1 MAPLQ
6 TSNNHGHS
14 LWQSP
19 ADAEEAVLLHDDP
32 RPADAGEVVFT
43 WFFPTN
49 RAAPSAPAPAPTGLS
64 CQIPVEIN
72 TPSIP
77 MDSNEKEDALRQI
90 QARWRESS
98 RRQRAAAPVSTRRKN
113 RAAPP
118 PNSSQQSSSHIQDQ
132 KPVYLLFECA
142 LGYALFYFHNI
153 DQDLYDFES
162 ALKHIQDYKHI
173 EHYQHISKLIAYYPF
188 QSTAVA
194 LSQLTALY
202 NSNPTKELVDFL
214 VHNLPKPNTVGK
226 FSISSSDGNLIH
238 NLLFKRK
245 IRVPAARAGM
255 DTDNILRGLRTII
268 CELIL
273 KKPAELEKFQRD
285 VALSFSKQIC
295 KSTNKQ
301 MCKSTNKGKSMAA
314 NSSTKEIPWRLIP
327 CGTKFDDQVVVVPHK
342 FEGNKDG
349 IETEYRIWNPIR
361 SKLAAAIQ
369 CGVEN
374 IWVKPGSRV
383 LYMGDICGT
392 TVSHLSDLVGPDGLV
407 YAVGESDVVVNMSEK
422 RSNVIPIYADYFVSV
437 TYRMFVSMVDVLCA
451 VIDDNQEVCAL
462 VMNTL
467 HYLRTGGHFLFSTK
481 FKEINARPA
490 KKVAQAKAR
499 KKRAEM
505 RKLNKVK
512 KKANAISDQ
521 TKISDCSKSKMIVK
535 LYKNAALK
543 RLKKEYMVAKKGV
556 CC

>member
-118 PNSSQQSSSHIQDQ
+118 PNSSQQSSSHIQAPPRLVLMSNGMLRPSFGADQ

-273 KKPAELEKFQRD
+273 KK
-285 VALSFSKQIC
+285 
-295 KSTNKQ
+295 
-301 MCKSTNKGKSMAA
+301 
-314 NSSTKEIPWRLIP
+314 
-327 CGTKFDDQVVVVPHK
+327 
-342 FEGNKDG
+342 NKDG

-481 FKEINARPA
+481 ASYVFINSENEIAFKDIAPRE
-490 KKVAQAKAR
+490 Q
-499 KKRAEM
+499 
-505 RKLNKVK
+505 
-512 KKANAISDQ
+512 
-521 TKISDCSKSKMIVK
+521 
-535 LYKNAALK
+535 
-543 RLKKEYMVAKKGV
+543 KEYKVHEKIELDQLHKDRVMTVGCFRPLDIDA
-556 CC
+556 

>member
-1 MAPLQ
+1 MV
-6 TSNNHGHS
+6 SN
-14 LWQSP
+14 
-19 ADAEEAVLLHDDP
+19 DREE
-32 RPADAGEVVFT
+32 
-43 WFFPTN
+43 
-49 RAAPSAPAPAPTGLS
+49 
-64 CQIPVEIN
+64 
-72 TPSIP
+72 
-77 MDSNEKEDALRQI
+77 ALRQI
-90 QARWRESS
+90 QALRRESS
-98 RRQRAAAPVSTRRKN
+98 RKQRAASPVSTRRKN

-118 PNSSQQSSSHIQDQ
+118 RNSEQSSSLIRAPPRLVLMSNGMLRPSFGADQ

-202 NSNPTKELVDFL
+202 NSNPTKELIDFL
-214 VHNLPKPNTVGK
+214 LHNLPKPNTVGI
-226 FSISSSDGNLIH
+226 FSFSCSHPMLVH
-238 NLLFKRK
+238 NLLP
-245 IRVPAARAGM
+245 IINAPAARTGI
-255 DTDNILRGLRTII
+255 DISNILRGIRTII
-268 CELIL
+268 CELIF

-285 VALSFSKQIC
+285 VALSFSKQMC

-314 NSSTKEIPWRLIP
+314 KSSTKEISWRLIP
-327 CGTKFDDQVVVVPHK
+327 CDTQFDDQVVVVPHK
-342 FEGNKDG
+342 FEGVFIAKGKNNDAICTKNLVPGEAVYGEELISVKNKDG

-407 YAVGESDVVVNMSEK
+407 YVVGKSDVVVNMSEK
-422 RSNVIPIYADYFVSV
+422 RSNVIPIYAGYMMSPN
-437 TYRMFVSMVDVLCA
+437 YRMFVSMVDVICA
-451 VIDDNQEVCAL
+451 DLDNNSEVCSL
-462 VMNTL
+462 ITNTL
-467 HYLRTGGHFLFSTK
+467 HYLRAGGHFLFSTK
-481 FKEINARPA
+481 ASYVVTNSENEILLRGLSLSDHREY
-490 KKVAQAKAR
+490 KVREKIELEQLHEDRVMAVGCFR
-499 KKRAEM
+499 
-505 RKLNKVK
+505 LLD
-512 KKANAISDQ
+512 SD
-521 TKISDCSKSKMIVK
+521 
-535 LYKNAALK
+535 A
-543 RLKKEYMVAKKGV
+543 
-556 CC
+556 

>member
-1 MAPLQ
+1 
-6 TSNNHGHS
+6 
-14 LWQSP
+14 
-19 ADAEEAVLLHDDP
+19 
-32 RPADAGEVVFT
+32 
-43 WFFPTN
+43 
-49 RAAPSAPAPAPTGLS
+49 
-64 CQIPVEIN
+64 
-72 TPSIP
+72 
-77 MDSNEKEDALRQI
+77 MDSNWKEEALRQI

-118 PNSSQQSSSHIQDQ
+118 PNSSQQSSSHIQDFM
-132 KPVYLLFECA
+132 PVYILFECA

-153 DQDLYDFES
+153 DQDGYNFES
-162 ALKHIQDYKHI
+162 AIKHIQDYNHI
-173 EHYQHISKLIAYYPF
+173 EHYKHIFKLIAYYPF
-188 QSTAVA
+188 QSTAAA
-194 LSQLTALY
+194 LSQLTDLY
-202 NSNPTKELVDFL
+202 NSNPTKEMVDFL

-226 FSISSSDGNLIH
+226 FSISSSDDNLIH
-238 NLLFKRK
+238 NLFFKSK
-245 IRVPAARAGM
+245 IKVPAARTGM
-255 DTDNILRGLRTII
+255 DTNNILRGLWNII

-285 VALSFSKQIC
+285 VALSFSKQMC

-301 MCKSTNKGKSMAA
+301 MCKSTNKGKSMVA

-327 CGTKFDDQVVVVPHK
+327 RGTLFDDQVVVVPHK
-342 FEGNKDG
+342 FEGIFIVKGKNNDAICTQNLVPGEAVYGEELISVKNKDG
-349 IETEYRIWNPIR
+349 IEAEYRIWNPIR

-481 FKEINARPA
+481 ASYVFINSENEIAFKDIDPRE
-490 KKVAQAKAR
+490 Q
-499 KKRAEM
+499 
-505 RKLNKVK
+505 
-512 KKANAISDQ
+512 
-521 TKISDCSKSKMIVK
+521 
-535 LYKNAALK
+535 
-543 RLKKEYMVAKKGV
+543 KEYKVHEKIELDQLHKDRVMTVGCFRPLDIDA
-556 CC
+556 